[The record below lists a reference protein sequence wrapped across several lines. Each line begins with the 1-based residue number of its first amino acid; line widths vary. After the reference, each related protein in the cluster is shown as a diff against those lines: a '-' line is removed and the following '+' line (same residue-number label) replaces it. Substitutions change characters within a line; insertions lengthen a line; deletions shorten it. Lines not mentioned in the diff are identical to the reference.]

1 MNLSLSTIILFVH
14 QIDQQKKFY
23 RDVFQLEVVEE
34 YATWVLLK
42 TPSCYLGLHQIP
54 EEYLGDDPNEQVDN
68 NVKLVFDVLDL
79 PLQQFHDQLIQQ
91 GVRMQSIT
99 TFDNYPFDLCDGKD
113 PEGNVF
119 QLRQRKHA

>member
-1 MNLSLSTIILFVH
+1 MNLSLNTIILFVH
-14 QIDQQKKFY
+14 QIEQQKKFY

-79 PLQQFHDQLIQQ
+79 PLQQFHDQLTQH
-91 GVRMQSIT
+91 GVRLQSIT